1 MVVMVGEMSA
11 DVVKEGHMHGPG
23 VVVVEVEVA
32 PASDSFSVTPDCEA
46 LDDFCVSV
54 TDRSC

>member
-32 PASDSFSVTPDCEA
+32 SVRPVCEA
-46 LDDFCVSV
+46 VDDFCVSV

>member
-1 MVVMVGEMSA
+1 MSA

-23 VVVVEVEVA
+23 VVVVVLEVEVA
-32 PASDSFSVTPDCEA
+32 SASDSFSVTPVCESV
-46 LDDFCVSV
+46 DDFCTSV